1 MFSTILKSLQNPV
14 VLVLIIMLFAVVL
27 IAGSLYLKDIKGTF
41 FYISFDQ
48 WSQSL
53 MIIGTTGLSVLIFKF
68 LLTSNAV
75 LKMVKK
81 AMEESFLEFS
91 FLDSY
96 DEKKLETI
104 AKKISEKS
112 KFITLNLNEKKIK
125 SIYHAKQDYSKMSN
139 KKNFFIEDM
148 TWIKTV
154 FKNGNDIQ
162 NTIATLDITEAGNID
177 LEYNLESDFNAK
189 IYPKYENFS
198 VDRFLNYS
206 FNVKITD
213 YIRRGSKIAKENYP
227 KLSYTCIK
235 DNQNKKVFKICI
247 EDCLRNDK
255 FVIRI
260 SRTTLGEYT
269 DEKVAIRRKEET
281 KIATVDMK
289 VPSGVRTIVFQEE
302 IYGDNSQCRFKSNI
316 TTNGIATHIKP
327 KEEESS
333 FYITKT
339 WEVFYDDHPKESIEF
354 NLY

>member
-1 MFSTILKSLQNPV
+1 MFNTVLKSLQNPI
-14 VLVLIIMLFAVVL
+14 VLVLIIMLFAVAL
-27 IAGSLYLKDIKGTF
+27 IAGSLYLKGIEGTW
-41 FYISFDQ
+41 FYLSFDQ

-53 MIIGTTGLSVLIFKF
+53 MIVATTGLSVLIFKF

-75 LKMVKK
+75 LNMVKK

-96 DEKKLETI
+96 DEKKLEKI
-104 AKKISEKS
+104 AMKISEKS

-125 SIYHAKQDYSKMSN
+125 SIYHAKQDYSKISN
-139 KKNFFIEDM
+139 KKNFFIEEM

-154 FKNGNDIQ
+154 YKNGNDIQ
-162 NTIATLDITEAGNID
+162 NTIATLDITETGNMD
-177 LEYNLESDFNAK
+177 LEYELESDFNAK
-189 IYPKYENFS
+189 IYPNYQEFS
-198 VDRFLNYS
+198 ADRFLNYS

-213 YIRRGSKIAKENYP
+213 YIRRGSNLAKESYP
-227 KLSYTCIK
+227 RLSYTCTK
-235 DNQNKKVFKICI
+235 DNQSKKVFKICV
-247 EDCLRNDK
+247 EGCLKNDK

-269 DEKVAIRRKEET
+269 DEKVKIRRTEASA
-281 KIATVDMK
+281 IATVNMK

-302 IYGDNSQCRFKSNI
+302 VYGDNSQCRFNSNI

-327 KEEESS
+327 KKVESS